1 MCVGVRHHAV
11 CIVVD
16 INVFVR
22 FKLFA
27 NSITRARALETSN
40 LMREMHIDTKW
51 MCTGIFHMF
60 NEDEEKNERLPRQA
74 NGMKNKTSNNEA
86 QQQQKQ
92 YIQSE
97 KLKINYE

>member
-1 MCVGVRHHAV
+1 MCMYVCVGVRHHAV

-51 MCTGIFHMF
+51 MCKGIFHML
-60 NEDEEKNERLPRQA
+60 NEDEEKKTRDCHGKRMEWKIKQA
-74 NGMKNKTSNNEA
+74 STKHNNNKNNTYRAKS
-86 QQQQKQ
+86 
-92 YIQSE
+92 
-97 KLKINYE
+97 

>member
-1 MCVGVRHHAV
+1 
-11 CIVVD
+11 
-16 INVFVR
+16 
-22 FKLFA
+22 
-27 NSITRARALETSN
+27 
-40 LMREMHIDTKW
+40 
-51 MCTGIFHMF
+51 MF

-86 QQQQKQ
+86 QQQQ

>member
-1 MCVGVRHHAV
+1 
-11 CIVVD
+11 
-16 INVFVR
+16 
-22 FKLFA
+22 
-27 NSITRARALETSN
+27 
-40 LMREMHIDTKW
+40 
-51 MCTGIFHMF
+51 MF

-92 YIQSE
+92 YIQSK